1 MVENVKK
8 IVFIYFLDKVKKWV
22 WLVKGNIV
30 GIFSKLELGNKGI
43 DIVGVKGSDIFV
55 VVVGKVVYL
64 GNVLCGYGNLV
75 IIKYID
81 IFLSVY
87 VYNDIILV
95 KEREWVYVG

>member
-1 MVENVKK
+1 MWFVEG
-8 IVFIYFLDKVKKWV
+8 KV
-22 WLVKGNIV
+22 V

-43 DIVGVKGSDIFV
+43 DIVGVKGSKV
-55 VVVGKVVYL
+55 VVVVDGKVVYL
-64 GNVLCGYGNLV
+64 GSVLRGYGNLV

-95 KEREWVYVG
+95 KE